1 MIALGVKNSKGDL
14 LFDSVQ
20 ATYNVLECSSGPALT
35 EASKAGLQV
44 IVKEGMANGRVF
56 KSGNNGPSCSRLS
69 ALHTEADA
77 IGCTVDA
84 LALACI
90 IVQPFSPMVL
100 SGAACKEHMISN
112 ADACGLVADGKV
124 NISTTC
130 TCFVVFVEGV
140 GCLVRAKG
148 GACDGKQP
156 WEVYAMAEPLD
167 GWEGF
172 PDYVAVCITLNQPI
186 NQSTAH

>member
-1 MIALGVKNSKGDL
+1 VLTNQAVIDQLWQIKKTKGWKIGLSLSGVEQGDTLMIALGIKNDKGDL

-35 EASKAGLQV
+35 EASEAGLQV

-56 KSGNNGPSCSRLS
+56 KSGNTGPSSSRLS
-69 ALHTEADA
+69 TLHTEAEA

-100 SGAACKEHMISN
+100 SGAACIEHMCSN

-124 NISTTC
+124 IPPLVLHVLFC
-130 TCFVVFVEGV
+130 VVLCLEDV
-140 GCLVRAKG
+140 GC
-148 GACDGKQP
+148 
-156 WEVYAMAEPLD
+156 
-167 GWEGF
+167 
-172 PDYVAVCITLNQPI
+172 
-186 NQSTAH
+186 

>member
-1 MIALGVKNSKGDL
+1 MIALGIKNSQGDL

-69 ALHTEADA
+69 TLHAEADA

-124 NISTTC
+124 NISTTPA
-130 TCFVVFVEGV
+130 CFVV
-140 GCLVRAKG
+140 CLWRVWAVWCGQKEVLVMGNNLGRFMPWPNHWT
-148 GACDGKQP
+148 DGRVFQI
-156 WEVYAMAEPLD
+156 MSQ
-167 GWEGF
+167 
-172 PDYVAVCITLNQPI
+172 YVSL
-186 NQSTAH
+186 